1 MLAFAP
7 AMATYASPFRTMS
20 LRQESA
26 RILVVDDDPISA
38 SLEAHMLSLLGHA
51 PTVQADPEH
60 ALILARSGRF
70 DILLL
75 DLDMPVLD
83 GFQTLAALREQ
94 EAAAQARPLPVIAVT
109 GFSSATDRERCRVA
123 GFDDHISKPIAAGLL
138 GATIERVQTARGQA
152 SFPLRNSD
160 AERLRLTVERL
171 GEVRPGDRV
180 FAPTVIESFALR
192 AAQLIEAMGR
202 ALESDDFEASGRA
215 ARALKSSAE
224 FLGAMGLAG
233 LCGETAGFCERANG
247 GGAREALCRV
257 DHEHQAVLTLLL
269 SNRHRL

>member
-1 MLAFAP
+1 M
-7 AMATYASPFRTMS
+7 MPF
-20 LRQESA
+20 RQESA
-26 RILVVDDDPISA
+26 RVLVVDDDPISA

-51 PTVQADPEH
+51 PTVQPDPEL
-60 ALILARSGRF
+60 ALVLARSGRF
-70 DILLL
+70 DLLLL
-75 DLDMPVLD
+75 DLDMPQLD

-94 EAAAQARPLPVIAVT
+94 EAAAQANALPVIAVT
-109 GFSSATDRERCRVA
+109 GYASAADRERCFEA

-138 GATIERVQTARGQA
+138 GAAIERVQTARGQLG
-152 SFPLRNSD
+152 SQLRNSD

-192 AAQLIEAMGR
+192 AAQLIESMGR
-202 ALESDDFEASGRA
+202 ALESGDFESSGRS

-233 LCGETAGFCERANG
+233 LCNEAAGFCERANAG
-247 GGAREALCRV
+247 AAREALRRV
-257 DHEHQAVLTLLL
+257 DNEHQAVLTLLL
-269 SNRHRL
+269 SNHRRS